1 MELQIIFDRPDRLY
15 RFGESVSGKVLLQP
29 DSDQTYSQIWL
40 TYRWRTHGKGDRDEG
55 PEQSLALALAEK
67 QYVRA
72 GESRE
77 FPFSFQAPN
86 GPVTYHGHY
95 LNVDWYLTA
104 HAQCGPLS
112 HLKSEQDFLLQAGD
126 PTRPVVLGTKPTSK
140 EPLEISFKALPPRPA
155 AEPSRSDDLVEVK
168 GAEIPKQLPQPVG
181 SSTTQW
187 GTIGIIAATF
197 FLLLVVAWAAVTFE
211 GLNWLLFLYL
221 LGLALVAGAV
231 IMVVRS
237 AVKREWGQVADMLLA
252 LVILSV
258 IGLAIYWSE
267 REGINLDLYV
277 WSAFCIALLAM
288 LLIAGVR
295 FILSSYAYKRKLELR
310 EVWVRPDLVYGGSEI
325 RCHVDFVAKRGSHL
339 LNVKATLVTR
349 ERVIYA
355 SGTTS
360 VTEHHLLN
368 EKTHARPF
376 NQDLA
381 EGSWIGFDCA
391 LPVAPDLPAT
401 FSSIHNH
408 LEWMVTLKAELR
420 NWPGWEKTFPVTV
433 LPG

>member
-1 MELQIIFDRPDRLY
+1 MEIQITFDRLDRLY
-15 RFGESVSGKVLLQP
+15 RSGETVSGKVVLQP
-29 DSDQTYSQIWL
+29 DADRTYSKIWL

-55 PEQSLALALAEK
+55 PEQSLALAEE
-67 QYVRA
+67 QYVGA
-72 GESRE
+72 GERRE
-77 FPFSFQAPN
+77 YPFSFPAPN

-104 HAQCGPLS
+104 HAQRGPVS
-112 HLKSEQDFLLQAGD
+112 HVKSEQDFLLLAGD
-126 PTRPVVLGTKPTSK
+126 PTGPVVLGTKPPSK
-140 EPLEISFKALPPRPA
+140 EPLEVPLKGLPVRSA
-155 AEPSRSDDLVEVK
+155 TEPSRPYDLVEVK

-181 SSTTQW
+181 SSIGQW
-187 GTIGIIAATF
+187 GTIGIIAVIF
-197 FLLLVVAWAAVTFE
+197 VPLLVVAWAAVTFE
-211 GLNWLLFLYL
+211 GINWLLFLYL
-221 LGLALVAGAV
+221 LGLALVAGAI
-231 IMVVRS
+231 IMVVIS
-237 AVKREWGQVADMLLA
+237 AVKREWGHVAGILLA

-258 IGLAIYWSE
+258 IGLAIYWGE
-267 REGINLDLYV
+267 REGIDWELYLN
-277 WSAFCIALLAM
+277 FGLCIAVLA
-288 LLIAGVR
+288 IVSVVVVVSIVR
-295 FILSSYAYKRKLELR
+295 GNAYKRKLELR

-349 ERVIYA
+349 ERVTYA

-360 VTEHHLLN
+360 VTEHHLLS

-376 NQDLA
+376 NQGLA

-401 FSSIHNH
+401 FSSNHNH

-420 NWPGWEKTFPVTV
+420 NWPGWEQTFPITV
-433 LPG
+433 LP